1 MRLSRTGF
9 VPMLAIVAGGVIG
22 GSLSFSFLALAPSGD
37 VRVIAPIVSVEVLRL
52 EAAKAN
58 SMEVYFIEQ
67 VEALRR
73 LQEAQRDPPDQFR
86 GISKNSWRSW
96 RARRGRCKVSG
107 PGSEGWWVSWVASSD
122 SVTETGD
129 S

>member
-1 MRLSRTGF
+1 MRLSRIDLL
-9 VPMLAIVAGGVIG
+9 PLLAIMAGGVLG
-22 GSLSFSFLALAPSGD
+22 ASLSFGFLALAPSGD

-86 GISKNSWRSW
+86 RDFEELLEELESTK
-96 RARRGRCKVSG
+96 RAVQGLR
-107 PGSEGWWVSWVASSD
+107 PGV
-122 SVTETGD
+122 
-129 S
+129 

>member
-86 GISKNSWRSW
+86 RDFEELLEELESTK
-96 RARRGRCKVSG
+96 RAVQGLR
-107 PGSEGWWVSWVASSD
+107 PGV
-122 SVTETGD
+122 
-129 S
+129 